1 MSPAEVVEGLGFGAL
16 IGLALGSLG
25 AGGSI
30 LTVPILVYAMGA
42 PVQTATGTSLAI
54 VGLNAFAGALM
65 QLRRRQALPRV
76 GLGVG
81 ASGLAGALGGAWLN
95 HQVRGD
101 VVLILFACLMVV
113 VGVGLMRR
121 FPAVVGAPVSAECL
135 TLASWGRIAAVGLG
149 VGVLTGFFG
158 VGGGFLIV
166 PALVLVLGLPMSQA
180 VGTSLI
186 AIAVNALWGL
196 LAHLTFGELDLP
208 LTALFVVGGLLG
220 LVFGGRLASRMPE
233 HQLRLSFGVVVL
245 ATAAYTFARS
255 AAALLG
261 TGVA

>member
-30 LTVPILVYAMGA
+30 LTIPILVYAMGA

-65 QLRRRQALPRV
+65 HLRRRRAMPRV

-95 HQVRGD
+95 HQIRGE
-101 VVLILFACLMVV
+101 VTLILFACLMVLV
-113 VGVGLMRR
+113 ALGLLRR
-121 FPAVVGAPVSAECL
+121 YPAVAMGPVSVDQY
-135 TLASWGRIAAVGLG
+135 TLARWARIAAVGLG

-166 PALVLVLGLPMSQA
+166 PALVLILGLPMSHA
-180 VGTSLI
+180 VGTSLV
-186 AIAVNALWGL
+186 AIALNALWGL
-196 LAHLTFGELDLP
+196 LAHLSFGGVDVP
-208 LTALFVVGGLLG
+208 LTAVFVVGGMLG
-220 LVFGGRLASRMPE
+220 LVLGGRLASRMPE
-233 HQLRLSFGVVVL
+233 YQLRLSFAVVVL

-255 AAALLG
+255 AVALIG
-261 TGVA
+261 NVA